1 MFFKSIDKKIEE
13 LGFKKVA
20 VNKYAVSYE
29 RLNKKYG
36 YTQCVDILH
45 KASGGHVLQSYDKNL
60 HDSIGIG
67 NTSVGLTGYEMKLF
81 YKKMKKMGYVK
92 KPKEV

>member
-1 MFFKSIDKKIEE
+1 MFFKSIDKKIKE

-20 VNKYAVSYE
+20 DNKYAVSYE
-29 RLNKKYG
+29 RLDKVFG

-45 KASGGHVLQSYDKNL
+45 KASGRHILQSYDKNL
-60 HDSIGIG
+60 SDSLGIG

-92 KPKEV
+92 KNKEV

>member
-20 VNKYAVSYE
+20 NNDCVVSYE
-29 RLNKKYG
+29 RLDKKYG

-45 KASGGHVLQSYDKNL
+45 KASGRHILQSYDKYL
-60 HDSIGIG
+60 HDRIGLG

-92 KPKEV
+92 KHKEV